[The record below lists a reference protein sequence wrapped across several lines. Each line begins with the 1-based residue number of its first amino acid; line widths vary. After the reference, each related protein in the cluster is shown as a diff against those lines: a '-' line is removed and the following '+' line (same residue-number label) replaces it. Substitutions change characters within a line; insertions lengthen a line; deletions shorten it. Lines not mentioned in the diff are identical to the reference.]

1 MIDVPRSFLGFAAYL
16 LSACILTSVL
26 FGCETESQSN
36 VSRECARAK
45 SIFQMCYGNCLSR
58 TPGGFVAAAGR
69 CGNVCQEES
78 FDVQDACR

>member
-1 MIDVPRSFLGFAAYL
+1 MLNGNRFSLGRSLYVF
-16 LSACILTSVL
+16 STCIVTLML
-26 FGCETESQSN
+26 YGCETESQAN
-36 VSRECARAK
+36 VSRECASAK
-45 SIFQMCYGNCLSR
+45 SIFQMCYGSCLSR

>member
-1 MIDVPRSFLGFAAYL
+1 MLKGTRSYL
-16 LSACILTSVL
+16 ERTVCVLSTCILTLMLS
-26 FGCETESQSN
+26 GCETESQAN
-36 VSRECARAK
+36 VSRECASAK
-45 SIFQMCYGNCLSR
+45 SIFQMCYGSCLSR